1 MFSYSV
7 EEFSETEKNILSA
20 YVTDID
26 GPVFALTNLDE
37 SVKGALFARYSR
49 SSKSL
54 RRLFIDEF
62 AGNIVPKDGA
72 DSNPGIGTGRAQ
84 VLYDRVFNEY
94 GDDSVA
100 QLGGVH
106 LACEQVSNVLTKLL
120 ERGRIMS
127 YLEQSTRYIPYDVRL
142 TNSQYRYY
150 RDPAVLESP
159 LGVHYLAAMDFAFAQ
174 YSSLIP
180 KIESFLT
187 SKYPQA
193 PDDPDPAYRR
203 SIKAKALDLLRGLL
217 PVATLSNVG
226 IYGSGQAFEGLIL
239 RLRASALPEANAYAE
254 LMLQQLRMVIPSFLT
269 RLDRP
274 DRGGVW
280 QTYLEETRERT
291 RAITERIFENH
302 ALQVTLPATMTQV
315 GSGDPTSRSNLRPG
329 QYDLEGNEVRL
340 IDFDSTGEDKVL
352 QEILFEHSNLSM
364 EDARSLLLQMSEDE
378 RAELMA
384 SYVGSRRDRRHKP
397 GRAFEATQYVFEV
410 VSDYGAF
417 RDLQRHRLL
426 TIEWQ
431 SITGELG
438 FYMPG
443 EIMEADLSAE
453 YVQVVERE
461 RELHDMM
468 SGDFPLQAQ
477 YALPL
482 ASRIRYVICMNAR
495 EAMHLIEL
503 RSMPQGHISYR
514 KIAIRMFELIREVAN
529 HKLIAQSMQFVQ
541 TEGEGLGRMA
551 SEKKRL

>member
-1 MFSYSV
+1 MFPYSV
-7 EEFSETEKNILSA
+7 EEFSEAEKDVLSA

-26 GPVFALTNLDE
+26 GPVFALVNLDE

-49 SSKSL
+49 SPKSL

-62 AGNIVPKDGA
+62 AGNVVRIDGVGGNA
-72 DSNPGIGTGRAQ
+72 GIGIDRAQ
-84 VLYDRVFNEY
+84 ALYDRVFNEY

-127 YLEQSTRYIPYDVRL
+127 YLEQSTRYISYDVRL
-142 TNSQYRYY
+142 SNGQYRYY

-159 LGVHYLAAMDFAFAQ
+159 LGSHYVATMDSTFTRYAD
-174 YSSLIP
+174 LIP
-180 KIESFLT
+180 KMESFL
-187 SKYPQA
+187 SLKYPQA

-226 IYGSGQAFEGLIL
+226 IYGSGQAFEALVL
-239 RLRASALPEANAYAE
+239 RLRSSALPEANAYAE
-254 LMLQQLRMVIPSFLT
+254 LILQQLKKVIPSFLS

-274 DRGGVW
+274 ERGGVW
-280 QTYLEETRERT
+280 QAYFEQTGEQT
-291 RAITERIFENH
+291 RAVAERIFENH
-302 ALQVTLPATMTQV
+302 NLQAISEVAAVPPS
-315 GSGDPTSRSNLRPG
+315 SGNSASRT
-329 QYDLEGNEVRL
+329 DLHSGRCDSEGNEVRM
-340 IDFDSTGEDKVL
+340 IHFDEDGEDRVL
-352 QEILFEHSNLSM
+352 QEILFEYSNLSM
-364 EDARSLLLQMSEDE
+364 ASARSLLSQMSEDE
-378 RAELMA
+378 RAELVA
-384 SYVGSRRDRRHKP
+384 AYVGSRKDRRHKP
-397 GRAFEATQYVFEV
+397 GRAFEATQYVFEI

-426 TIEWQ
+426 TIDWQ
-431 SITGELG
+431 PVTSELG

-443 EIMEADLSAE
+443 EIEEAGQSAE
-453 YVQVVERE
+453 YVDAIERE
-461 RELHDMM
+461 NQLYEMM
-468 SGDFPLQAQ
+468 SKDLPKQAR

-482 ASRIRYVICMNAR
+482 ASKIRYIIAMNAR

-514 KIAIRMFELIREVAN
+514 EIAVRMLELIRDVAG
-529 HKLIAQSMQFVQ
+529 HKLIARSMQFVH
-541 TEGEGLGRMA
+541 TGDVGLGRMA